1 MLGHEAKSDL
11 VLALE
16 ELAVLSSEIDVYVN
30 NDCMIVQMLGSRSVR
45 KALGARGRE

>member
-1 MLGHEAKSDL
+1 MLGHETKSDL

-30 NDCMIVQMLGSRSVR
+30 DCVIVQMLGSRSVR